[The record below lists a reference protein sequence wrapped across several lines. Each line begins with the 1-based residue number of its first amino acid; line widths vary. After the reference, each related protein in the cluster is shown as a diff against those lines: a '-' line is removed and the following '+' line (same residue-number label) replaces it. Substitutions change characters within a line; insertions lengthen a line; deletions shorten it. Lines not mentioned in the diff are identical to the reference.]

1 MEHPVKGI
9 DHVFLLVQDLDRSQ
23 QQFERLGFTVSP
35 RGMHS
40 ASKGTANHT
49 IMFPKDYFELLGIVT
64 PVEGNAARRAAL
76 ESNGEGLSAIACRIT
91 DAEAAK
97 TALTELGIAT
107 GPVGHFERPV
117 PLPGGG
123 TAPAAFATLPFDDS
137 ERPFGTMF
145 MCQHKTRETVWLP
158 DLLEH
163 ANGATG
169 LSEVFAQSETPA
181 EDAERFARLYAA
193 GAVTR
198 TDSGARVTTGPD
210 STGITLLT
218 PAALAAR
225 FPGIDLS
232 SLPKHGFS
240 ALSLHVKD
248 LQATEDFLTSN
259 SIPYSPTAR
268 GIALAPKSCSGMIL
282 EFAPQ

>member
-49 IMFPKDYFELLGIVT
+49 IMFPNDYFELLGIVAE
-64 PVEGNAARRAAL
+64 VEGNAARRAILAR
-76 ESNGEGLSAIACRIT
+76 EGEGLRAIACRIA
-91 DAEAAK
+91 DADAAK
-97 TALTELGIAT
+97 TALGDLGLAT

-123 TAPAAFATLPFDDS
+123 TAPAAFATLAFADN
-137 ERPFGTMF
+137 ELPFGTVF
-145 MCQHKTRETVWLP
+145 MCQHKTRDTVWLP
-158 DLLEH
+158 DLLAH
-163 ANGATG
+163 PNGAAG
-169 LSEVFAQSETPA
+169 LSEVIAQTDTPA
-181 EDAERFARLYAA
+181 ADAARFARLYAA
-193 GAVTR
+193 GAVTEI
-198 TDSGARVTTGPD
+198 DGGAQVTTGAD
-210 STGITLLT
+210 SARITLLT

-232 SLPKHGFS
+232 ALPARGLA
-240 ALSLHVKD
+240 ALSLHAKD
-248 LQATEDFLTSN
+248 LRETADFLKSHSMIFTETEN
-259 SIPYSPTAR
+259 
-268 GIALAPKSCSGMIL
+268 GIALPPALCSGMIL
-282 EFAPQ
+282 EFVPQ